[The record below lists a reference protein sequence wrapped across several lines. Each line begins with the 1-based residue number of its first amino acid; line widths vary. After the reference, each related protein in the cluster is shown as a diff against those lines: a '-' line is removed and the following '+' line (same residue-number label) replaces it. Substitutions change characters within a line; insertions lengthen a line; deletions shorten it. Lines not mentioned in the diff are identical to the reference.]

1 MKYNTLNPYM
11 KAIFCLSFLFI
22 TASSFAQDVKGKWY
36 GVATVDGVPDAN
48 NYMCELLLEQKG
60 NKVTGYFNYFFRNGY
75 FTNQITGT
83 YDSKTRKLKIQTF
96 PILFYRT
103 IKVGTGID
111 CFVLGDFTFVSSRLE
126 STLTGQFYSE
136 KYPYTCPPISIKFR
150 KMLKEEPT
158 LKQKAEIM
166 VRDTVPAGPM
176 KIKVPPAIVNLNMR
190 AKEIV
195 RILDVSEDSV
205 RVDFYD
211 NGEYD
216 QDSISVF
223 YNGALMVEK
232 KELST
237 RTPISFKVRVDSVEE
252 NNDLIMYA
260 ENLGSIPPNAALMIV
275 TDKDHR
281 YEINLT
287 SNYVKNAAVRLRRV
301 AKKKP

>member
-1 MKYNTLNPYM
+1 MNRYTLNPYL
-11 KAIFCLSFLFI
+11 KAIFCLGILFS
-22 TASSFAQDVKGKWY
+22 TVSYAQDIKGKWY

-75 FTNQITGT
+75 FTNKITGN

-103 IKVGTGID
+103 VKVGTGID
-111 CFVLGDFTFVSSRLE
+111 CYVLGDFTFLSSRLE
-126 STLTGQFYSE
+126 SSLSGQFYSE
-136 KYPYTCPPISIKFR
+136 QYPYTCPPINVKFR

-158 LKQKAEIM
+158 LKQKAEL
-166 VRDTVPAGPM
+166 VSDTTPM
-176 KIKVPPAIVNLNMR
+176 EAPKMKVPQAIVNLNMR
-190 AKEIV
+190 TKEIV

-223 YNGALMVEK
+223 YNGAQIIEK

-237 RTPISFKVRVDSVEE
+237 RTPISFKVRVDSIEE
-252 NNDLIMYA
+252 NNDLVMYA
-260 ENLGSIPPNAALMIV
+260 ENVGTIPPNAALMIV
-275 TDKDHR
+275 TDKEHR
-281 YEINLT
+281 YEINLI

>member
-1 MKYNTLNPYM
+1 MKYNTLNPYI
-11 KAIFCLSFLFI
+11 KAIFCLALLFSAVSAH
-22 TASSFAQDVKGKWY
+22 TQDVKGKWY

-75 FTNQITGT
+75 FTNQVTGT
-83 YDSKTRKLKIQTF
+83 YDSKTRRLKINTF
-96 PILFYRT
+96 PLLFYKT

-111 CFVLGDFTFVSSRLE
+111 CYMLGDFTFMTSRAESSL
-126 STLTGQFYSE
+126 SGQFYSE
-136 KYPYTCPPISIKFR
+136 KYAYTCPPINIKFK
-150 KMLKEEPT
+150 KMLREEPT
-158 LKQKAEIM
+158 LKQRAEIIM
-166 VRDTVPAGPM
+166 DTTPIEVPKM
-176 KIKVPPAIVNLNMR
+176 KLPQAIVNLNMR
-190 AKEIV
+190 TKEIV

-216 QDSISVF
+216 QDSVSVF
-223 YNGALMVEK
+223 YNGVQIIDK

-237 RTPISFKVRVDSVEE
+237 RTPISFKVRVDSAEE

-275 TDKDHR
+275 TDKEHR

-287 SNYVKNAAVRLRRV
+287 STFIKNAAVRLRRV
-301 AKKKP
+301 AKKK

>member
-1 MKYNTLNPYM
+1 M
-11 KAIFCLSFLFI
+11 KAIFCLTFLFF
-22 TASSFAQDVKGKWY
+22 TATSFAQDIKGKWY

-48 NYMCELLLEQKG
+48 NYMCEFLLEQKG

-75 FTNQITGT
+75 FTNKITGT

-96 PILFYRT
+96 PILFYKT

-111 CFVLGDFTFVSSRLE
+111 CFVLGDFTFFSSRME
-126 STLTGQFYSE
+126 STLTGQLYSE
-136 KYPYTCPPISIKFR
+136 KYAYTCPPINIKFR

-166 VRDTVPAGPM
+166 VRDTTPAPSVM
-176 KIKVPPAIVNLNMR
+176 KLPPAIVNLNMR
-190 AKEIV
+190 RKEIV

-216 QDSISVF
+216 QDSVSVF
-223 YNGALMVEK
+223 YNGTQMVEK

-237 RTPISFKVRVDSVEE
+237 RTPISFKVHVDSVEE

-260 ENLGSIPPNAALMIV
+260 ENLGTIPPNAALMIV
-275 TDKDHR
+275 TDKEHR